1 MRLAALL
8 LLAACTT
15 TPPEDPVTTETEG
28 SEIISEPPD
37 PAETGAEPAL
47 ELEVRAADAEAAVGA
62 LRARLRERVLGPWG
76 REAPVTLLGADAI
89 TVDTID
95 GQTRAHL
102 ALDDAELRAVL
113 EGLPAVMPRPTFGE
127 AFAER
132 VAPLQEAAIANF
144 VCERRRAL
152 FEDAECE
159 LADLEESVRLAAEAL
174 RPLRLEPLW
183 SGGVPVGAQGQP
195 LRKPAVQLRLGD
207 EPARGLVGL
216 PILVMPA
223 GEGAPLRVATDDE
236 GLALL
241 NVEPGDGLVATLDRA
256 ALMPPLDAIFPELR
270 APLRPRPVSL
280 RRWTLVGADG
290 PFAEALGEALAERG
304 AEPPL
309 ALDRSTSRAL
319 QRASRRAGTL
329 RALANEQG
337 GALDVVL
344 AATVESH
351 FASRMGSRRTWYEAE
366 AEVQAFLAWTGESL
380 GRFEARG
387 NANGIGD
394 ERAEAAARE
403 KVARDLARQLAAAP
417 ALGLTLERTAALAGA
432 VVAAF

>member
-1 MRLAALL
+1 
-8 LLAACTT
+8 
-15 TPPEDPVTTETEG
+15 
-28 SEIISEPPD
+28 
-37 PAETGAEPAL
+37 
-47 ELEVRAADAEAAVGA
+47 
-62 LRARLRERVLGPWG
+62 
-76 REAPVTLLGADAI
+76 
-89 TVDTID
+89 
-95 GQTRAHL
+95 
-102 ALDDAELRAVL
+102 
-113 EGLPAVMPRPTFGE
+113 
-127 AFAER
+127 
-132 VAPLQEAAIANF
+132 
-144 VCERRRAL
+144 
-152 FEDAECE
+152 
-159 LADLEESVRLAAEAL
+159 
-174 RPLRLEPLW
+174 
-183 SGGVPVGAQGQP
+183 
-195 LRKPAVQLRLGD
+195 
-207 EPARGLVGL
+207 
-216 PILVMPA
+216 
-223 GEGAPLRVATDDE
+223 
-236 GLALL
+236 
-241 NVEPGDGLVATLDRA
+241 
-256 ALMPPLDAIFPELR
+256 
-270 APLRPRPVSL
+270 
-280 RRWTLVGADG
+280 VGADG